1 MRRFSVQ
8 VVCSLIALLAASPVV
23 DAPANVPPAPDA
35 ITAAPTDITTAS
47 ATFAATVNPHGLP
60 TTVHFDYGTTP
71 EYGQRTPDVSVGA
84 GITTIP
90 FTAPVAGL
98 APRTRYYYRVYA
110 VNSAGFEAGDIAQL
124 LTVAVERPKVT
135 VLPVTDVTQTSLT
148 VNATVLAGG
157 APATVT
163 MRYAPV
169 TAPLNDSSWLSA
181 GPVTVDHDGPVSF
194 SLTGLAPDAAYRYRL
209 SAQNSRGSD
218 FAIGSARTAPLL
230 RVPRLVADAPAVA
243 FGSTASVRGEL
254 PGHPGLTVALQ
265 RQAFPYDLPFA
276 PFGSTATTV
285 TDGDGQFRFG
295 VALTA
300 TTRFGIRADG
310 FVLPSAANWI
320 TVRVMPDVR
329 VSLLRA
335 GGHRFRVIGRY
346 APDVAASV
354 SLYRVGAG
362 RSGAPV
368 TARRKGSG
376 RTFAF
381 AARRLRRGTYQVRV
395 TVTDRRSG
403 LVGAIS
409 SPLRV
414 PRR

>member
-1 MRRFSVQ
+1 
-8 VVCSLIALLAASPVV
+8 
-23 DAPANVPPAPDA
+23 
-35 ITAAPTDITTAS
+35 
-47 ATFAATVNPHGLP
+47 
-60 TTVHFDYGTTP
+60 
-71 EYGQRTPDVSVGA
+71 
-84 GITTIP
+84 
-90 FTAPVAGL
+90 
-98 APRTRYYYRVYA
+98 
-110 VNSAGFEAGDIAQL
+110 
-124 LTVAVERPKVT
+124 
-135 VLPVTDVTQTSLT
+135 
-148 VNATVLAGG
+148 
-157 APATVT
+157 
-163 MRYAPV
+163 
-169 TAPLNDSSWLSA
+169 
-181 GPVTVDHDGPVSF
+181 
-194 SLTGLAPDAAYRYRL
+194 
-209 SAQNSRGSD
+209 
-218 FAIGSARTAPLL
+218 
-230 RVPRLVADAPAVA
+230 LVADAPAVA

-254 PGHPGLTVALQ
+254 PGHPALTVALQ

-276 PFGSTATTV
+276 PYGSTATTV
-285 TDGDGQFRFG
+285 TDGDGRFRFG

-300 TTRFGIRADG
+300 TTRFGIRAEG

-329 VSLLRA
+329 VSLVRA

-368 TARRKGSG
+368 SARRKGRGG

-381 AARRLRRGTYQVRV
+381 AARRLRPGTYQVRV
-395 TVTDRRSG
+395 TVTDPRSG